1 MKQQS
6 IVMIRRLLLLV
17 LSLSLSS
24 LSSLSTAQT
33 IGPEN
38 GSLVIVGGGMRDLS
52 ILHRFAE
59 LAGGPDAPI
68 VVIPTAVPS
77 TELPSSAVRKE
88 RYGSPA
94 ILHISLT

>member
-24 LSSLSTAQT
+24 LSAAQT

-68 VVIPTAVPS
+68 VVIPTAGGG
-77 TELPSSAVRKE
+77 ENYDDFWAV
-88 RYGSPA
+88 
-94 ILHISLT
+94 